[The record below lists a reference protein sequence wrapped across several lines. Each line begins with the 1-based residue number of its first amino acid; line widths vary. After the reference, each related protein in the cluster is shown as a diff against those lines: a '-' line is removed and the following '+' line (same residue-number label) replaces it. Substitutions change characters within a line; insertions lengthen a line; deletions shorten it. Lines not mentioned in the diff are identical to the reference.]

1 MDKGL
6 DITLHLLALHA
17 ALHARPRA
25 LACAWQA
32 LLQASREDR
41 VPGHTFTDRL
51 AARARAVPDWALA
64 KQTLSWLHK
73 TTKASLVL
81 LGEPNY
87 PLTLASIADPPPLL
101 FARGDPALLGRTQ
114 MAVVGSRAA
123 TPAGLDFAADLAGA
137 LCRAGFAV
145 ISGLARGIDGAAHRG
160 ALAASGPTLAVL
172 GCGIDRVYPSQHRQL
187 AEEIEA
193 TGLVLS
199 ELPLGA
205 GPLPHHF
212 PRRNRIISGAAAGL
226 VVVEAGL
233 ASGSLL
239 TARAA
244 LEQGREV
251 FAVPGAVRNPQAR
264 GCHALLRE
272 GAMLT
277 ESVEDVLAGLPD
289 HVLET
294 LRGQRVM
301 GQFPQA
307 PMDGNGVPAGAV
319 GNDAP
324 VDDQARRVLDALD
337 FQPVSGSLL
346 VMRTGLTM
354 HTLSSILLTLELSGL
369 VRALPGGAFER
380 VR

>member
-17 ALHARPRA
+17 ALHARPRVLASA
-25 LACAWQA
+25 LQA
-32 LLQASREDR
+32 LLEASRR
-41 VPGHTFTDRL
+41 SAVLGHTFTDRL
-51 AARARAVPDWALA
+51 AAQSHTAPDWALA
-64 KQTLSWLHK
+64 ERTLSWLHE
-73 TTKASLVL
+73 TPMASLVL
-81 LGEPNY
+81 LGEPGY
-87 PLTLASIADPPPLL
+87 PVTLASIPDPPPVL
-101 FARGDPALLGRTQ
+101 FARGDPALLARTQ

-123 TPAGLDFAADLAGA
+123 TPAGLEFASELASG

-145 ISGLARGIDGAAHRG
+145 TSGLARGIDGAAHRG
-160 ALAASGPTLAVL
+160 ALAASGHTLAVL
-172 GCGIDRVYPSQHRQL
+172 GCGIDRVYPPQHRRL

-199 ELPLGA
+199 ELPLGS

-251 FAVPGAVRNPQAR
+251 FAVPGAVRNPQVR
-264 GCHALLRE
+264 GCHALIRE

-277 ESVEDVLAGLPD
+277 ESVEDVLAGLPH

-294 LRGQRVM
+294 LCVPALAGEL
-301 GQFPQA
+301 PQA
-307 PMDGNGVPAGAV
+307 PMNVDVVSGVAVAGDTP
-319 GNDAP
+319 G
-324 VDDQARRVLDALD
+324 DDQARRVLEALD

-346 VMRTGLTM
+346 VIRTGLTM
-354 HTLSSILLTLELSGL
+354 HTLSSILLTLELSGR

>member
-1 MDKGL
+1 M
-6 DITLHLLALHA
+6 
-17 ALHARPRA
+17 HARPQA
-25 LACAWQA
+25 FACALEA
-32 LLQASREDR
+32 LLEASRR
-41 VPGHTFTDRL
+41 SGVPGHNFTERL
-51 AARARAVPDWALA
+51 ASRARTPLDWAFAERTLTWLR
-64 KQTLSWLHK
+64 QTP
-73 TTKASLVL
+73 TASLVL
-81 LGEPNY
+81 LGEPGY
-87 PLTLASIADPPPLL
+87 PLALASIADPPPVL
-101 FARGDPALLGRTQ
+101 FARGDPALLARTQ
-114 MAVVGSRAA
+114 LAVVGSRAA
-123 TPAGLDFAADLAGA
+123 TPSGLAFAAELASA
-137 LCRAGFAV
+137 LCHAGFAV
-145 ISGLARGIDGAAHRG
+145 TSGLARGIDGAAHRG
-160 ALAASGPTLAVL
+160 ALAAAGATLAVL
-172 GCGIDRVYPSQHRQL
+172 GCGIDRIYPPQHRQL
-187 AEEIEA
+187 AEQIEA

-212 PRRNRIISGAAAGL
+212 PRRNRIISGMAAGL

-264 GCHALLRE
+264 GCHALIRE

-277 ESVEDVLAGLPD
+277 ESVEDVLTGLPR

-294 LRGQRVM
+294 LSPATLAGEL
-301 GQFPQA
+301 PQA
-307 PMDGNGVPAGAV
+307 PES

-324 VDDQARRVLDALD
+324 GAAAHVTEPGDEQARQVLAALD
-337 FQPVSGSLL
+337 FEPVSASLL

-354 HTLSSILLTLELSGL
+354 HTLSSILLTLELSGR